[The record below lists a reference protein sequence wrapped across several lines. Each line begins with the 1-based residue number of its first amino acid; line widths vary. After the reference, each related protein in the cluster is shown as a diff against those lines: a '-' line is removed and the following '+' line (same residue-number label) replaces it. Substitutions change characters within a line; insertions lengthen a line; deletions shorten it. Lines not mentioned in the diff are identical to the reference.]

1 MNKNLLIGL
10 VILLVGGL
18 WYFSSRQPAYAPTDT
33 ADTVT
38 EDEAMMAE
46 NQISLTLA
54 ELNDSGESGTATLVE
69 TDGTVTVT
77 LALTGFSVGVSQ
89 PAHIH
94 VGSCPEVGAVS
105 YPLTN
110 VVDGASATPLE
121 VTLAQLE
128 AEMPLAINVHKSATE
143 ASVYTACGDLEF

>member
-54 ELNDSGESGTATLVE
+54 ELNDSGHRHPG
-69 TDGTVTVT
+69 
-77 LALTGFSVGVSQ
+77 
-89 PAHIH
+89 
-94 VGSCPEVGAVS
+94 
-105 YPLTN
+105 
-110 VVDGASATPLE
+110 
-121 VTLAQLE
+121 
-128 AEMPLAINVHKSATE
+128 
-143 ASVYTACGDLEF
+143 